1 MRAFLYAPLISATL
15 DCSASRMNGEAFMED
30 IVYLILS
37 VAFFAATLGMAMLFE
52 RLRESK

>member
-1 MRAFLYAPLISATL
+1 
-15 DCSASRMNGEAFMED
+15 MED